1 MRAVRARHDGFARNP
16 WNETECGHHYAR
28 SLAAWG
34 LLVAATGV
42 SYDAAA
48 GALGFA
54 PDGDLHAFFST
65 GTGWGRITIDHS
77 GLTLALDHGSLRLR
91 SLTVRGRELL
101 DSGGLTLHAGDTA
114 QRPLGTEDPR

>member
-1 MRAVRARHDGFARNP
+1 MP
-16 WNETECGHHYAR
+16 QAR
-28 SLAAWG
+28 SQNSEANPSSRFEWI
-34 LLVAATGV
+34 
-42 SYDAAA
+42 
-48 GALGFA
+48 
-54 PDGDLHAFFST
+54 ST